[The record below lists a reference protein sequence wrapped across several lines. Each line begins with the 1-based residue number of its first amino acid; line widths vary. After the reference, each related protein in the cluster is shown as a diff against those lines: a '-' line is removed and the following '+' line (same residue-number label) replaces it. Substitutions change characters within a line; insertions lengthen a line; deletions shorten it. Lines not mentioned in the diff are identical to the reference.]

1 MTAADWSF
9 QSDGVTL
16 HGMRWDTEQ
25 PVALVYLV
33 HGLAEHVARYDRFA
47 LALNEAGFMVAGHD
61 QRGHG
66 RTARE
71 GGVLGHFGDRDG
83 WSALVGDAAAGVTA
97 WRAERPDLPL
107 ILFGHS
113 MGSFV
118 VQQALWSWPER
129 FDAAV
134 LSGSNGPPPP
144 LAALGRLVARIEKL
158 RLGAA
163 GRSKLIH
170 ALGFDGMNKT
180 FQPARTEMDWLSR
193 DPAMVDQY
201 VNDPECGFIA
211 TTASW
216 IALLDALP
224 SLAAAPNLRRIPVTM
239 PVHLAAGRR
248 DPVGDFGK
256 GVQRLHD
263 LYGKAGLTDL
273 TMKLYDDARHE
284 ILNETNRDA
293 VTADLIARM
302 LQMTGVRPA
311 S

>member
-1 MTAADWSF
+1 MTGTDWRF
-9 QSDGVTL
+9 QSDSTTL
-16 HGMRWDTEQ
+16 HGLRWDIER

-33 HGLAEHVARYDRFA
+33 HGLAEHVARYDSFA
-47 LALNEAGFMVAGHD
+47 SALNQAGFMVAGHD

-66 RTARE
+66 RTARD

-83 WSALVGDAAAGVTA
+83 WSSMVGDAAAGVTA
-97 WRAERPDLPL
+97 WRAERPELPL

-129 FDAAV
+129 FDGAV

-144 LAALGRLVARIEKL
+144 LAALGRLIARIERL
-158 RLGAA
+158 RLGPR
-163 GRSKLIH
+163 GRSKLVH
-170 ALGFDGMNKT
+170 ALGFDGMNKA

-193 DPAMVDQY
+193 DPEMVDRY
-201 VNDPECGFIA
+201 INDPECGFVA

-216 IALLDALP
+216 IGLLDAL
-224 SLAAAPNLRRIPVTM
+224 SALASPKNLQRIPATM
-239 PVHLAAGRR
+239 PIHLAAGRR

-263 LYGKAGLTDL
+263 LYGAAGLTDL
-273 TMKLYDDARHE
+273 TLTLYDDARHE
-284 ILNETNRDA
+284 ILNETNRA
-293 VTADLIARM
+293 EVTADIIARM
-302 LQMTGVRPA
+302 QQMIGAQP
-311 S
+311 SS

>member
-47 LALNEAGFMVAGHD
+47 LALNESGFMVAGHD

-71 GGVLGHFGDRDG
+71 GGLLGHFGDRDG

-144 LAALGRLVARIEKL
+144 LAALGRLIARIEKL

-302 LQMTGVRPA
+302 RQMTGVRPA